1 MKLEFYLDIQKIKK
15 KYKNFLIYIHIEKI
29 IENIFCYICDH
40 KFTDQEIINNQFNI
54 CNNPNCNNLLCDYC
68 DVRSTI
74 MINENNEII
83 CNCNN
88 VIEIMNNMDVFTAPL
103 TDDNYDD
110 MDTDS
115 ETCKIFFSDDF

>member
-1 MKLEFYLDIQKIKK
+1 MALISLKNYLI
-15 KYKNFLIYIHIEKI
+15 
-29 IENIFCYICDH
+29 
-40 KFTDQEIINNQFNI
+40 
-54 CNNPNCNNLLCDYC
+54 LLLDYYC

-88 VIEIMNNMDVFTAPL
+88 VIEIMNNIDVVTAPL

-110 MDTDS
+110 MEIN
-115 ETCKIFFSDDF
+115 ETCKIFFNDDF

>member
-1 MKLEFYLDIQKIKK
+1 MNYL
-15 KYKNFLIYIHIEKI
+15 L
-29 IENIFCYICDH
+29 CYICNH
-40 KFTDQEIINNQFNI
+40 KFSIEEINNDQFNI

-74 MINENNEII
+74 KINDNNEII

-88 VIEIMNNMDVFTAPL
+88 VIEIMNNMDVITAPL
-103 TDDNYDD
+103 TEHNYDD

>member
-1 MKLEFYLDIQKIKK
+1 MDNLY
-15 KYKNFLIYIHIEKI
+15 
-29 IENIFCYICDH
+29 CYICDH
-40 KFTDQEIINNQFNI
+40 KFTDQEIFNEQFNI

-68 DVRSTI
+68 NIRSTI

-88 VIEIMNNMDVFTAPL
+88 VIEIMNNMEVVTAPL

-110 MDTDS
+110 MEINDN
-115 ETCKIFFSDDF
+115 TCTTYVVGPASLGRTIFFNDDF